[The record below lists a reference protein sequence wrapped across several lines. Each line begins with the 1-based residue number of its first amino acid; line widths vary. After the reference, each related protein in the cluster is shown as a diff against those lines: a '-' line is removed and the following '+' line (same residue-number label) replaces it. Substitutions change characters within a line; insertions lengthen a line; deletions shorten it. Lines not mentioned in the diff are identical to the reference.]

1 MKKSIVFGVILVVLF
16 TTISAFAA
24 YPDKS
29 VTIVCPW
36 GAGGGTDRVAR
47 FLAAELEK
55 EYGKPFTVVNKTGG
69 GGAVGHGAGAYAK
82 PDGYTLTLVTLEIA
96 NMHWMGLTKL
106 TYEDFDYVIQ
116 VNQDPSC
123 VIVKADAPWHSITEL
138 LVDIAMHSGK
148 YMFSGSSAGSI
159 WDLSRIGL
167 FDKVG
172 VPMDYVKWIPT
183 KGAAPSIVELLG
195 GHVDVITCSAPEA
208 AAQLDSGQL
217 RALAIMADERNPKY
231 PDVPTLKELGID
243 WSSGTWRGIAVPKG
257 TPKEV
262 INSLYGKL
270 SKITNSEKYKDFM
283 SKNGFGIKI
292 GNSEEFSNFV
302 EEQNT
307 TWKKILKIG
316 GYLK

>member
-1 MKKSIVFGVILVVLF
+1 MKKSIVFGVILLVLF
-16 TTISAFAA
+16 TTISVFAA

-257 TPKEV
+257 TPEEV

-292 GNSEEFSNFV
+292 RNSDEFSNFV
-302 EEQNT
+302 EEQNI
-307 TWKKILKIG
+307 TWKNILKIG

>member
-1 MKKSIVFGVILVVLF
+1 MKKLIVIGVILVILLS
-16 TTISAFAA
+16 TISVFAA
-24 YPDKS
+24 YPTKS

-47 FLAAELEK
+47 FLAVELEN
-55 EYGKPFTVVNKTGG
+55 EYGKPFVVINKTGG

-96 NMHWMGLTKL
+96 TMHWMGLTKL
-106 TYEDFDYVIQ
+106 TYEDLDYVIQ
-116 VNQDPSC
+116 MNQDPSC
-123 VIVKADAPWHSITEL
+123 VIVKADAPWDSITEL

-148 YMFSGSSAGSI
+148 YKFSGSGAGTI

-172 VPMDYVKWIPT
+172 IPTDYVTWIPT

-208 AAQLDSGQL
+208 SAQLDSGEF
-217 RALAIMADERNPKY
+217 RALAIMADERDSKF

-243 WSSGTWRGIAVPKG
+243 WSSGTWRGVAVPKG

-262 INSLYGKL
+262 ISSLYEKL
-270 SKITNSEKYKDFM
+270 LKIANSEKYKDFM

-292 GNSEEFSNFV
+292 RNSEEFYDFAK
-302 EEQNT
+302 EQNT
-307 TWKKILKIG
+307 TWEKVLRIG
-316 GYLK
+316 GYVK

>member
-292 GNSEEFSNFV
+292 RNSKEFSNFA

>member
-172 VPMDYVKWIPT
+172 VPIDYVKWIPT

-257 TPKEV
+257 TPEEV

>member
-16 TTISAFAA
+16 TTISVFAA

-257 TPKEV
+257 TPEEV

>member
-257 TPKEV
+257 TPEEV

>member
-1 MKKSIVFGVILVVLF
+1 MKKLIVIGVILVILLS
-16 TTISAFAA
+16 TISVFAA
-24 YPDKS
+24 YPTKS
-29 VTIVCPW
+29 VTIICPW

-47 FLAAELEK
+47 FLAVELEN
-55 EYGKPFTVVNKTGG
+55 EYGKPFVVVNKTGG
-69 GGAVGHGAGAYAK
+69 GGAVGHGAGAYTK

-96 NMHWMGLTKL
+96 TMHWMGLTKL
-106 TYEDFDYVIQ
+106 TYEDLDYVIQ
-116 VNQDPSC
+116 MNQDPSC
-123 VIVKADAPWHSITEL
+123 VIVKADAPWDSITEL

-148 YMFSGSSAGSI
+148 YKFSGSGAGTI

-172 VPMDYVKWIPT
+172 IPTDYVTWIPT

-208 AAQLDSGQL
+208 SAQLDSGEF
-217 RALAIMADERNPKY
+217 RALAIMADERDSKF

-243 WSSGTWRGIAVPKG
+243 WSSGTWRGVAVPKG

-262 INSLYGKL
+262 ISSLYEKL
-270 SKITNSEKYKDFM
+270 LKIGNSEKYKDFM

-292 GNSEEFSNFV
+292 RSSEEFYDFAK
-302 EEQNT
+302 EQNT
-307 TWKKILKIG
+307 TWEKVLRIG
-316 GYLK
+316 GYVK

>member
-1 MKKSIVFGVILVVLF
+1 MKKLIVIGVILVILLS
-16 TTISAFAA
+16 TISVFAA
-24 YPDKS
+24 YPTKS

-47 FLAAELEK
+47 FLAVELEN
-55 EYGKPFTVVNKTGG
+55 EYGKPFVVVNKTGG

-96 NMHWMGLTKL
+96 TMHWMGLTKL
-106 TYEDFDYVIQ
+106 TYEDLDYVIQ
-116 VNQDPSC
+116 MNQDPSC
-123 VIVKADAPWHSITEL
+123 VIVKADAPWDSITEL

-148 YMFSGSSAGSI
+148 YKFSGSGAGTI

-172 VPMDYVKWIPT
+172 IPTDYVTWIPT

-208 AAQLDSGQL
+208 SAQLDSGEF
-217 RALAIMADERNPKY
+217 RALAIMADERDSKF

-243 WSSGTWRGIAVPKG
+243 WSSGTWRGVAVPKG

-262 INSLYGKL
+262 ISSLYEKL
-270 SKITNSEKYKDFM
+270 LKIGNSEKYKDFM

-292 GNSEEFSNFV
+292 RSSEEFYDFAK
-302 EEQNT
+302 EQNT
-307 TWKKILKIG
+307 TWEKVLRIG
-316 GYLK
+316 GYVK

>member
-167 FDKVG
+167 LDKVG
-172 VPMDYVKWIPT
+172 VPVDYVKWIPT

-257 TPKEV
+257 TPEEV

>member
-96 NMHWMGLTKL
+96 NMHWMGLTEL

-183 KGAAPSIVELLG
+183 TGAAPSIVELLG
-195 GHVDVITCSAPEA
+195 GHIDVITCSAPEA

-283 SKNGFGIKI
+283 SKNGFGIKTDRK
-292 GNSEEFSNFV
+292 SV
-302 EEQNT
+302 V
-307 TWKKILKIG
+307 
-316 GYLK
+316 

>member
-167 FDKVG
+167 FDRVG
-172 VPMDYVKWIPT
+172 VPIDYVKWIPT

-208 AAQLDSGQL
+208 AAQVAVQAPEEDFAELNS
-217 RALAIMADERNPKY
+217 
-231 PDVPTLKELGID
+231 TLEL
-243 WSSGTWRGIAVPKG
+243 
-257 TPKEV
+257 
-262 INSLYGKL
+262 
-270 SKITNSEKYKDFM
+270 
-283 SKNGFGIKI
+283 
-292 GNSEEFSNFV
+292 
-302 EEQNT
+302 
-307 TWKKILKIG
+307 
-316 GYLK
+316 

>member
-1 MKKSIVFGVILVVLF
+1 MKKSIVFGV
-16 TTISAFAA
+16 
-24 YPDKS
+24 
-29 VTIVCPW
+29 
-36 GAGGGTDRVAR
+36 
-47 FLAAELEK
+47 

-257 TPKEV
+257 TPEEV

-270 SKITNSEKYKDFM
+270 SKITSSEKYKDFM

>member
-16 TTISAFAA
+16 TTISVFAA

-96 NMHWMGLTKL
+96 NMHWMGLTEL

-183 KGAAPSIVELLG
+183 TGAAPSIVELLG
-195 GHVDVITCSAPEA
+195 GHIDVITCSAPEA

>member
-138 LVDIAMHSGK
+138 LVDIAMHPGK

-172 VPMDYVKWIPT
+172 VPIDYVKWIPT

-257 TPKEV
+257 TPEEV

>member
-1 MKKSIVFGVILVVLF
+1 MKKLIVIGVILVILLS
-16 TTISAFAA
+16 TISVFAA
-24 YPDKS
+24 YPTKS

-47 FLAAELEK
+47 FLAVELEN
-55 EYGKPFTVVNKTGG
+55 EYGKPFVVVNKTGG

-96 NMHWMGLTKL
+96 TMHWMGLTKL
-106 TYEDFDYVIQ
+106 TYEDLDYVIQ
-116 VNQDPSC
+116 MNQDPSC
-123 VIVKADAPWHSITEL
+123 VIVKADAPWDSITEL

-148 YMFSGSSAGSI
+148 YKFSGSGAGTI

-172 VPMDYVKWIPT
+172 IPTDYVTWIPT

-208 AAQLDSGQL
+208 SAQLDSGEF
-217 RALAIMADERNPKY
+217 RALAIMADERDSKF

-243 WSSGTWRGIAVPKG
+243 WSSGTWRGVAVPKG

-262 INSLYGKL
+262 ISSLYEKL
-270 SKITNSEKYKDFM
+270 LKIGNSEKYKDFM
-283 SKNGFGIKI
+283 SKNGFGINI
-292 GNSEEFSNFV
+292 RSSEEFYNFAK
-302 EEQNT
+302 EQNT
-307 TWKKILKIG
+307 TWEKVLRIG
-316 GYLK
+316 GYVK

>member
-96 NMHWMGLTKL
+96 NMHWMGLTEL

-183 KGAAPSIVELLG
+183 TGAAPSIVELLG
-195 GHVDVITCSAPEA
+195 GHIDVITCSAPEA

>member
-1 MKKSIVFGVILVVLF
+1 MKKLIVIGVILVILLS
-16 TTISAFAA
+16 TISVFAA
-24 YPDKS
+24 YPTKS

-47 FLAAELEK
+47 FLAVELEN
-55 EYGKPFTVVNKTGG
+55 EYGKPFVVINKTGG

-96 NMHWMGLTKL
+96 TMHWMGLTKL
-106 TYEDFDYVIQ
+106 TYEDLDYVIQ
-116 VNQDPSC
+116 MNQDPSC
-123 VIVKADAPWHSITEL
+123 VIIKADAPWDSITEL

-148 YMFSGSSAGSI
+148 YKFSGSGAGTI

-172 VPMDYVKWIPT
+172 IPTDYVTWIPT

-208 AAQLDSGQL
+208 SAQLDSGEF
-217 RALAIMADERNPKY
+217 RALAIMADERDSKF

-243 WSSGTWRGIAVPKG
+243 WSSGTWRGVAVPKG

-262 INSLYGKL
+262 ISSLYEKL
-270 SKITNSEKYKDFM
+270 LKIANSEKYKDFM

-292 GNSEEFSNFV
+292 RNSEEFYDFAK
-302 EEQNT
+302 EQNT
-307 TWKKILKIG
+307 TWEKVLRIG
-316 GYLK
+316 GYVK

>member
-16 TTISAFAA
+16 TTISVFAA

-96 NMHWMGLTKL
+96 NMHWMGLTEL

-183 KGAAPSIVELLG
+183 TGAAPSIVELLG
-195 GHVDVITCSAPEA
+195 GHIDVITCSAPEA
-208 AAQLDSGQL
+208 AAQLDSRQL

>member
-116 VNQDPSC
+116 VNQDSSC

-231 PDVPTLKELGID
+231 SDVPTLKELGID

-257 TPKEV
+257 TPEEV

-270 SKITNSEKYKDFM
+270 SKITSSEKYKDFM

>member
-96 NMHWMGLTKL
+96 NMHWMGLTEL

-183 KGAAPSIVELLG
+183 TGAAPSIVELLG
-195 GHVDVITCSAPEA
+195 GHIDVITCSAPEA
-208 AAQLDSGQL
+208 AAQLDSRQL

>member
-195 GHVDVITCSAPEA
+195 GHVDVITCSAPET

-257 TPKEV
+257 TPEEV

-292 GNSEEFSNFV
+292 RNSEEFSNFV

>member
-1 MKKSIVFGVILVVLF
+1 MKRSIVFGVILVVLF

-172 VPMDYVKWIPT
+172 VPIDYVKWIPT

-257 TPKEV
+257 TPEEV

>member
-1 MKKSIVFGVILVVLF
+1 MKKLIVIGVILVILLS
-16 TTISAFAA
+16 TISVFAA
-24 YPDKS
+24 YPTKS

-47 FLAAELEK
+47 FLAVELEN
-55 EYGKPFTVVNKTGG
+55 EYGKPFVVINKTGG

-96 NMHWMGLTKL
+96 TMHWMGLTKL
-106 TYEDFDYVIQ
+106 TYEDLDYVIQ
-116 VNQDPSC
+116 MNQDPSC
-123 VIVKADAPWHSITEL
+123 VIVKADAPWDSITEL

-148 YMFSGSSAGSI
+148 YKFSGSGAGTI

-172 VPMDYVKWIPT
+172 IPTDYVTWIPT

-208 AAQLDSGQL
+208 SAQLDSGEF
-217 RALAIMADERNPKY
+217 RALAIMADERDSKF

-243 WSSGTWRGIAVPKG
+243 WSSGTWRGVAVPKG

-262 INSLYGKL
+262 ISSLYEKL
-270 SKITNSEKYKDFM
+270 LKIANSEKYKDFM

-292 GNSEEFSNFV
+292 RNSEEFYNFAK
-302 EEQNT
+302 EQNT
-307 TWKKILKIG
+307 TWEKVLRIG
-316 GYLK
+316 GYVK

>member
-1 MKKSIVFGVILVVLF
+1 MKKLIVFGVILVVLF

-292 GNSEEFSNFV
+292 RNSKEFSNFA

>member
-257 TPKEV
+257 TPEEV

-270 SKITNSEKYKDFM
+270 SKITSSEKYKDFM

>member
-1 MKKSIVFGVILVVLF
+1 MKKSIVFAVILVVLF
-16 TTISAFAA
+16 ATISVFAA

-243 WSSGTWRGIAVPKG
+243 WSSGTWRGISVPKG
-257 TPKEV
+257 TPEEV

-292 GNSEEFSNFV
+292 RNSEEFSNFV

-307 TWKKILKIG
+307 TWKNILKIG

>member
-96 NMHWMGLTKL
+96 NMHWLGLTEL
-106 TYEDFDYVIQ
+106 TYEDLDYVIQ
-116 VNQDPSC
+116 VNEDPSC

-138 LVDIAMHSGK
+138 LVDIAMHPGE

-167 FDKVG
+167 LDKVG
-172 VPMDYVKWIPT
+172 VPVDYVKWIPT

-208 AAQLDSGQL
+208 SAQLDSGQL

-231 PDVPTLKELGID
+231 SDVPTLKELGID
-243 WSSGTWRGIAVPKG
+243 WSSGTWRGIAVPKE
-257 TPKEV
+257 TPEEV
-262 INSLYGKL
+262 VNSLYGKL

-292 GNSEEFSNFV
+292 RSSEEFSNFV

>member
-16 TTISAFAA
+16 ATISVFAA

-292 GNSEEFSNFV
+292 RNSKEFSNFA

>member
-16 TTISAFAA
+16 ATISVFAA

-257 TPKEV
+257 TPEEV

-292 GNSEEFSNFV
+292 RNSEEFSNFV

-307 TWKKILKIG
+307 TWKNILKIG

>member
-1 MKKSIVFGVILVVLF
+1 MKKLIVIGVILVILLS
-16 TTISAFAA
+16 TISVFAA
-24 YPDKS
+24 YPTKS

-47 FLAAELEK
+47 FLAVELEN
-55 EYGKPFTVVNKTGG
+55 EYGKPFVVVNKTGG

-96 NMHWMGLTKL
+96 TMHWMGLTKL
-106 TYEDFDYVIQ
+106 TYEDLDYVIQ
-116 VNQDPSC
+116 MNQDPSC
-123 VIVKADAPWHSITEL
+123 VIVKADAPWDSITEL

-148 YMFSGSSAGSI
+148 YKFSGSGAGTI

-172 VPMDYVKWIPT
+172 IPTDYVTWIPT

-208 AAQLDSGQL
+208 SAQLDSGEF
-217 RALAIMADERNPKY
+217 RALAIMADERDSKF

-243 WSSGTWRGIAVPKG
+243 WSSGTWRGVAVPKG

-262 INSLYGKL
+262 ISSLHEKL
-270 SKITNSEKYKDFM
+270 LKIANSEKYKDFM

-292 GNSEEFSNFV
+292 RNSEEFYNFAK
-302 EEQNT
+302 EQNT
-307 TWKKILKIG
+307 TWEKVLRIG
-316 GYLK
+316 GYVK

>member
-16 TTISAFAA
+16 ATISVFAA

-292 GNSEEFSNFV
+292 RNSKEFSNFV

>member
-1 MKKSIVFGVILVVLF
+1 MKKLIVFGVILVVLF

-106 TYEDFDYVIQ
+106 TYKDFDYVIQ

-172 VPMDYVKWIPT
+172 VPIDYVKWIPT

-217 RALAIMADERNPKY
+217 RALAIMADERNLKY

-257 TPKEV
+257 TPEEV

-292 GNSEEFSNFV
+292 RNSEEFSNFV

>member
-1 MKKSIVFGVILVVLF
+1 MKKSIVFGVILIVLF

-29 VTIVCPW
+29 VTIICPW

-47 FLAAELEK
+47 FLAAELEN
-55 EYGKPFTVVNKTGG
+55 EYGKPFTVVNQTGG

-96 NMHWMGLTKL
+96 NMHWLGLTKL

-116 VNQDPSC
+116 VNEDPSC

-167 FDKVG
+167 FDKIG
-172 VPMDYVKWIPT
+172 VPMDYVIWIPT
-183 KGAAPSIVELLG
+183 TGAAPSIVELLG
-195 GHVDVITCSAPEA
+195 GHVDVITCSAPET

-231 PDVPTLKELGID
+231 PNVPTLKELGID

-257 TPKEV
+257 TPEEV
-262 INSLYGKL
+262 INSLYGTL

-292 GNSEEFSNFV
+292 RNSKEFSNFA

-307 TWKKILKIG
+307 TWKKILEIG